1 MCNCNYPPLLLV
13 DKLVRRLLRPVGFLK
28 STLTFESK
36 LLKLPPFLIDFNH
49 VLETCAVLYTMP
61 MSPVICAIF
70 TYMSIYLDA
79 RANTF
84 PKECLSILNKALLCK
99 WSWRFAIEREAFW
112 NQVIRGKYGEEQ
124 GGWCSKE
131 ARGVLWKSLRK
142 DWDVYAWVKDVWC
155 SNEGGGSWYRL
166 MTGSWMRFVDFFW
179 PYTGREFNKQW
190 MIG

>member
-1 MCNCNYPPLLLV
+1 MDSHKTNFHANLINLFDLGNFASWVVAMCNCNYPPLLLV

-84 PKECLSILNKALLCK
+84 PKEVRS
-99 WSWRFAIEREAFW
+99 R
-112 NQVIRGKYGEEQ
+112 
-124 GGWCSKE
+124 
-131 ARGVLWKSLRK
+131 
-142 DWDVYAWVKDVWC
+142 
-155 SNEGGGSWYRL
+155 
-166 MTGSWMRFVDFFW
+166 
-179 PYTGREFNKQW
+179 
-190 MIG
+190 